1 MDRLQKVLSH
11 AGVASRRAAEQ
22 LILEGRVTVNG
33 TVITKLGVQVDPD
46 RDAIKVDGR
55 RIRQRPPQRT
65 YLALNKPRGV
75 LTTLSD
81 PEGRPTIIDLL
92 PRGIPRVY
100 PVGRLDFNSE
110 GLILLT
116 DDGDLARLLTH
127 PGSGVEKVY
136 RVKIQGTP
144 DTRALD
150 RIRRGITL
158 DGRKT
163 APARVRIYR
172 QGKNPWLEI
181 AVTEGRKHLV
191 RRMLEA
197 VGHRVTKLR
206 RMRIGTLDL
215 GDLPAGQVRRLTD
228 NELSRLRGTRSK
240 RAGSRSGSGGHRP

>member
-1 MDRLQKVLSH
+1 MERLQKVLSH

-33 TVITKLGVQVDPD
+33 AVITKLGTQVDPD

-55 RIRQRPPQRT
+55 RIRRRAPQRT

-75 LTTLSD
+75 LTTTSD
-81 PEGRPTIIDLL
+81 PEGRPTIADLI
-92 PRGIPRVY
+92 PRGTPRVY

-127 PGSGVEKVY
+127 PRSRVEKVY
-136 RVKIQGTP
+136 RVKVHGVP
-144 DTRALD
+144 EPRALE
-150 RIRRGITL
+150 RIRRGIHM

-172 QGKNPWLEI
+172 HGKNPWLEI
-181 AVTEGRKHLV
+181 TVTEGRKHLV
-191 RRMLEA
+191 RKLLEA

-206 RMRIGTLDL
+206 RIRIGSLDV
-215 GDLPAGQVRRLTD
+215 GGLPAGRVRRLTD
-228 NELSRLRGTRSK
+228 DEVTRLRGTVSGPATPRS
-240 RAGSRSGSGGHRP
+240 RSGGHRP